1 MARYVHRHA
10 ADVCDL
16 TADVDR
22 IVAAFAE
29 DGHVIS
35 RGDAVA
41 AWRDLSVLYARRWL
55 PVGDLEPQTIRRALA
70 CYLEEES

>member
-10 ADVCDL
+10 ADVGDL
-16 TADVDR
+16 TRDVSR

-41 AWRDLSVLYARRWL
+41 AWRDLSILYARRWL
-55 PVGDLEPQTIRRALA
+55 PVGDLESHTIRRSLD
-70 CYLEEES
+70 CFLEAT